1 MNLRTEITAR
11 LNGHP
16 LYSQE
21 KSQNPIVYCKLFSPF
36 MGAQWYL
43 TEFDGED
50 ICFGYVT
57 GMAHDEWGYIS
68 ITELESVC
76 FSPNFALIE
85 CDLSFTPTAWSELF
99 PGRSS

>member
-1 MNLRTEITAR
+1 MNLRNQITAR
-11 LNGHP
+11 LSGHP

-21 KSQNPIVYCKLFSPF
+21 KSRNPIVYCKLFSVF
-36 MGAQWYL
+36 MGAHWYL

-57 GMAHDEWGYIS
+57 GMTCDEWGYIS